1 MKSASYYIRITSAL
15 LAICAVVALLL
26 ATVNILTR
34 DIIAANAQKE
44 REKAVADIYPAMTT
58 MEAQENDW
66 LDGVNNVYA
75 VYENDAW
82 IGYAVDLNSRGFGGD
97 INMIVGIRT
106 DGTVAGVR
114 VISHS
119 ETPGL
124 GSKATL
130 ADYLQNYTG
139 VGEQLTIKEDIDA
152 VSGATIS
159 SKAVLAGVNLAL
171 SLGLGGVSAHA

>member
-1 MKSASYYIRITSAL
+1 MKNASYYVKVTCSL
-15 LAICAVVALLL
+15 LAICTVVALLL
-26 ATVNILTR
+26 AAVNLFTR

-44 REKAVADIYPAMTT
+44 RERAVSEIFSSMTA
-58 MEAQENDW
+58 MEAVDGDW
-66 LDGVNNVYA
+66 LDGVNTVYA
-75 VYENDAW
+75 IYENDAW

-97 INMIVGIRT
+97 INMMVGLGA
-106 DGTVAGVR
+106 DGTVSGVR

-124 GSKATL
+124 GSKATVQ
-130 ADYLQNYTG
+130 AYLQNYIG
-139 VGEQLTIKEDIDA
+139 VGERLAIKEDIDA

>member
-1 MKSASYYIRITSAL
+1 MKNASYYIRITCSL

-26 ATVNILTR
+26 ATVNIFTR

-44 REKAVADIYPAMTT
+44 REQAVTDIYPSMTV
-58 MEAQENDW
+58 MKEQENDW
-66 LDGVNNVYA
+66 LDGVNTVYA
-75 VYENDAW
+75 VYENDVW

-97 INMIVGIRT
+97 INMIVGIGA
-106 DGTVAGVR
+106 DGAVTGVR

-124 GSKATL
+124 GSKATV
-130 ADYLQNYTG
+130 ADYLKNYIG

>member
-1 MKSASYYIRITSAL
+1 MKNASYYIRITCSL
-15 LAICAVVALLL
+15 LAICAVVACLL
-26 ATVNILTR
+26 AAVNIFTR

-44 REKAVADIYPAMTT
+44 REKAVADIYPAMTS
-58 MEAQENDW
+58 MKAQENDW

-75 VYENDAW
+75 IYDNEAW
-82 IGYAVDLNSRGFGGD
+82 IGYAVDLDSRGFGGV
-97 INMIVGIRT
+97 INMIVGIGT

-130 ADYLQNYTG
+130 ADYLKNYVG
-139 VGEQLTIKEDIDA
+139 VGEQLTIKQDIDA

>member
-1 MKSASYYIRITSAL
+1 MKNASYYIRITCSL
-15 LAICAVVALLL
+15 LTICAVVALLL
-26 ATVNILTR
+26 AAVNIFTR
-34 DIIAANAQKE
+34 DIIAVNAQKE
-44 REKAVADIYPAMTT
+44 REKAVADIYPAMTA
-58 MEAQENDW
+58 MEAQTKEW
-66 LDGVNNVYA
+66 ADGVNTVYA
-75 VYENDAW
+75 VYENEAC

-97 INMIVGIRT
+97 INMIVGIGA

-114 VISHS
+114 VIAHS

-130 ADYLQNYTG
+130 ADYLQNYIG
-139 VGEQLTIKEDIDA
+139 VGEQLTIKQDIDA